1 VREDVNVDGNTYIIK
16 NTFKE
21 EEKSEIS
28 YELRNMKEEAKD
40 ENYESVRKTLESV
53 ELELIELILNTSNDM
68 KSGIETTIILVLKSC
83 GLSKCS

>member
-16 NTFKE
+16 NAFKE

-68 KSGIETTIILVLKSC
+68 KSGIETTIILVLKFC